1 MLHPQQG
8 RQAREH
14 HFRKS
19 AKVSKKDGS
28 TEEGTSKDEAV
39 SQNKKGI
46 AFMNNAERTRKKF
59 GVKHLWALPIL
70 CLVAAQG
77 FAQDPLK
84 ALPQNYKLQF
94 ENEWVK
100 VTRVHYGPHEK
111 LPAHGH
117 TQTASAY
124 VYLNDSGPVVFK
136 HIGLAYGAV
145 TRPATKAGSF
155 RLYSGLTEIHEVEN
169 LSELPSEFLRV
180 EFKTEPINDKS
191 LRGRFYRET
200 YPAGENFQKVQ
211 FENEQIRI
219 TRLVCVKGKPLK
231 ISTDSAEPA
240 LFVALTRSNL
250 DLSEGRLSLSASLNE
265 GQTLWIT
272 TGQGKTFSNSNLSN
286 EPVELLRFDFK
297 TKPLS
302 KEMLEED
309 KKHQHPEK

>member
-1 MLHPQQG
+1 MN
-8 RQAREH
+8 RIEH
-14 HFRKS
+14 T
-19 AKVSKKDGS
+19 G
-28 TEEGTSKDEAV
+28 
-39 SQNKKGI
+39 
-46 AFMNNAERTRKKF
+46 KKF
-59 GVKHLWALPIL
+59 GMRIVRALAIL
-70 CLVAAQG
+70 CLFTAQA
-77 FAQDPLK
+77 FAQDPVK
-84 ALPQNYKLQF
+84 TLPQNYKLQF
-94 ENEWVK
+94 ENDWVK
-100 VTRVHYGPHEK
+100 VTQVHYGPHEK
-111 LPAHGH
+111 LPAHRH

-155 RLYSGLTEIHEVEN
+155 RLYSGLTEMHEVEN

-191 LRGRFYRET
+191 LRGRFYREA
-200 YPAGENFQKVQ
+200 YPPGESFQKVQ

-231 ISTDSAEPA
+231 ISTDSTEPA

-272 TGQGKTFSNSNLSN
+272 TGQGKTFSNSNLSD

-302 KEMLEED
+302 KEMLEKD
-309 KKHQHPEK
+309 KQHEHPKN

>member
-1 MLHPQQG
+1 MS
-8 RQAREH
+8 R
-14 HFRKS
+14 
-19 AKVSKKDGS
+19 D
-28 TEEGTSKDEAV
+28 
-39 SQNKKGI
+39 
-46 AFMNNAERTRKKF
+46 ERTEKTF
-59 GVKHLWALPIL
+59 GVKHLCALGIV
-70 CLVAAQG
+70 CLLTAQG
-77 FAQDPLK
+77 FAQDPSK
-84 ALPQNYKLQF
+84 TLPQNYKLQF

-155 RLYSGLTEIHEVEN
+155 RLYRGLTEIHEVEN
-169 LSELPSEFLRV
+169 LSELPSDFLRV

-191 LRGRFYRET
+191 LQGRFFREP

-219 TRLVCVKGKPLK
+219 TRLVCVQGKTLG
-231 ISTDSAEPA
+231 ISASAAEPA
-240 LFVALTRSNL
+240 LLVALTPAGLGTTQKTMFVDGFSRRDEIVWLLPGQNKIISN
-250 DLSEGRLSLSASLNE
+250 GYVP
-265 GQTLWIT
+265 
-272 TGQGKTFSNSNLSN
+272 N

-297 TKPLS
+297 TKPLP
-302 KEMLEED
+302 KEMLEQE
-309 KKHQHPEK
+309 KKHQHPDK